1 MNLQQQGVKFAIAGG
16 NSNADVDYTSPAA
29 AGAVENVY
37 TVSAVDKKYV
47 MASFTN
53 YDDDDDGG
61 ENDDVDVAGPGV
73 DVLSYTGDDGT
84 IQAWSGTSMAAPAVA
99 GLLLMTPQDGEGPKK
114 TVNGAQVS
122 DAADGIQDGED
133 VFPNYTTFTDPYAL
147 STLYGGIEPYQDGFN
162 DDDQPDDA
170 PEGDDDWEKVMT
182 LITMITTTIVLG
194 MATILITIILK
205 QLEISRTA
213 RYLLNEYRP

>member
-1 MNLQQQGVKFAIAGG
+1 MVGVAPGAEAVISLKVFGDTGSTTFEVIFDAVSTAIDYVLKDSVDLWEDSDNDIKYLGIQEKDTSALNVNNTVINLSLGGGSNAQSQPIVDLIESAAAQGVKFAIAGG

-61 ENDDVDVAGPGV
+61 VNDDVDVAGPGV

-84 IQAWSGTSMAAPAVA
+84 IQAWSGTSMAA
-99 GLLLMTPQDGEGPKK
+99 L
-114 TVNGAQVS
+114 
-122 DAADGIQDGED
+122 
-133 VFPNYTTFTDPYAL
+133 
-147 STLYGGIEPYQDGFN
+147 
-162 DDDQPDDA
+162 
-170 PEGDDDWEKVMT
+170 
-182 LITMITTTIVLG
+182 
-194 MATILITIILK
+194 
-205 QLEISRTA
+205 QLPVCS
-213 RYLLNEYRP
+213 